1 MISSPTIVLLVI
13 VLLTPA
19 PLESFIF
26 HDCSKLHLKK
36 YFSDTK
42 LYRSYVPFSYP
53 LKGSKGQRLC
63 SSRVYANNLLNSV
76 DESSSGSLE
85 AFVSTS
91 GTYTAQFMPYWPSIS
106 TCTLVSGWNE
116 QVTIQFIHAVEEVI
130 RMNPVLAGR
139 AIKTNFPVR
148 CITSSSTTISDCS
161 SFG

>member
-53 LKGSKGQRLC
+53 LKGSKWPASLL
-63 SSRVYANNLLNSV
+63 YANNLLNSV
-76 DESSSGSLE
+76 DESSSGSVE
-85 AFVSTS
+85 IFVSTS
-91 GTYTAQFMPYWPSIS
+91 GTYTAQFMP
-106 TCTLVSGWNE
+106 
-116 QVTIQFIHAVEEVI
+116 
-130 RMNPVLAGR
+130 
-139 AIKTNFPVR
+139 
-148 CITSSSTTISDCS
+148 
-161 SFG
+161 